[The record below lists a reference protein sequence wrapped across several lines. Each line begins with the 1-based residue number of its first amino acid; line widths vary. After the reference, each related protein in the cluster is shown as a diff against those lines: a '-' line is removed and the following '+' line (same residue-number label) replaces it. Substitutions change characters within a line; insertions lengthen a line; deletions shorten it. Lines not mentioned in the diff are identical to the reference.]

1 MTTEFR
7 KYGRSPLAGKVTLK
21 HRELGEI
28 YADGG
33 DISAAGVF
41 LRLSV
46 EQPMAVGDE
55 VAAVLPTTINAAVAN
70 HAAVVSEARLRVVRI
85 TSDGIGL
92 AFL

>member
-7 KYGRSPLAGKVTLK
+7 KYGRSPLAGKVKLK

-55 VAAVLPTTINAAVAN
+55 VAAVLPTTIGVAP
-70 HAAVVSEARLRVVRI
+70 HAAIASEARLRVVRI